1 MAWGTVSGVT
11 VTILLPPAGPRG
23 TRSTLRV
30 GLSHTGLAAA
40 TCRAI
45 GLVALRRAAVAK
57 ILSHLS
63 LLHPVTPQSF
73 LASSSQSPR
82 NGSQPGLAPFPQV
95 FQRASYVSTPSF
107 HTEDYFKVSAALG
120 REGQ

>member
-23 TRSTLRV
+23 TRSTQV
-30 GLSHTGLAAA
+30 GLSHAGLAAA
-40 TCRAI
+40 TCWAI

-57 ILSHLS
+57 ILSHPS
-63 LLHPVTPQSF
+63 LLHPVSPQSV

-82 NGSQPGLAPFPQV
+82 NGSQPGLAPFPRV